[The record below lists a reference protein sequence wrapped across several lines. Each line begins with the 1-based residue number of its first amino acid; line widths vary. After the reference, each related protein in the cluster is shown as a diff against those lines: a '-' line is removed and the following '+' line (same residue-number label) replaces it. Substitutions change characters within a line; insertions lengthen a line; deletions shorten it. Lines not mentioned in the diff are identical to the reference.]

1 MYHIFGK
8 NWDKTKYL
16 VISGLIILS
25 LLLIT
30 LSYKSDEKIVKKSEK
45 IEYTIDNSDLI
56 TFKEFLLNQIKSP
69 FFNQIYTIK
78 KGDTIQKILKKYKV
92 KNSDIQTVINQYK
105 KYGNSNQLLAG
116 TIIDIIIEK
125 NPSKN
130 KNSIIKFSVPI
141 TKSTTIA
148 ITRNEDNEIKSSAK

>member
-1 MYHIFGK
+1 MYHIFRK

-78 KGDTIQKILKKYKV
+78 KGDTIQKILKRHKV

-105 KYGNSNQLLAG
+105 KYGNSNQLLTG
-116 TIIDIIIEK
+116 TIIDIIIE
-125 NPSKN
+125 NHIESLINEQLLPSIYK
-130 KNSIIKFSVPI
+130 
-141 TKSTTIA
+141 
-148 ITRNEDNEIKSSAK
+148 ESSQG

>member
-1 MYHIFGK
+1 MYHIFRK

-45 IEYTIDNSDLI
+45 VEYTTDNSDFI

-130 KNSIIKFSVPI
+130 ENFIIKFFFVDELSSIIISILFP
-141 TKSTTIA
+141 TKS
-148 ITRNEDNEIKSSAK
+148 